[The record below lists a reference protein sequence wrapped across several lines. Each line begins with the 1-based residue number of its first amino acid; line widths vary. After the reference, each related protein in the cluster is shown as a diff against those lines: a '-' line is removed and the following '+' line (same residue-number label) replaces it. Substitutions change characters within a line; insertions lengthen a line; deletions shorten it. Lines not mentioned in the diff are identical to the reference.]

1 MRRLLIALAISL
13 LPSFAIAH
21 GHGSGGHGSGGHMGG
36 SKGASVGASMGAAR
50 AGAPVASQMGAR
62 VATNMGGPTG
72 SWGKSGIRHGHHHR
86 HARFFF
92 AGGPWFGGYGYYGY
106 DCWRWTP
113 TPWGPRRVWVCDYY

>member
-1 MRRLLIALAISL
+1 MRRLVIALAISL

-21 GHGSGGHGSGGHMGG
+21 GHGGHGGHMGG
-36 SKGASVGASMGAAR
+36 SKGASMGASMGAAR
-50 AGAPVASQMGAR
+50 AGGPVAGQMGAR

-72 SWGKSGIRHGHHHR
+72 GWSKSGVHHGRHHR

-92 AGGPWFGGYGYYGY
+92 AGGPWFAGYGYYGY